1 MSAAPAL
8 SVVIA
13 VKDAEAN
20 LDRILNVIS
29 AHSGEDIEFIFCVA
43 GDWSPTLAATAL
55 PARVSYAEEDSLVPH
70 LWRDGIL
77 MARGDKVALT
87 TAHCIP
93 TEQWLDRALHAD
105 TARFPGVGGLIDND
119 PQASA
124 ANWAIFFLRYLAFAP
139 QRTASVVRDI
149 AADNAVYSRTAIM
162 AHRDLLGDGFWEPSF
177 HRRFHAD
184 GKALFLDPSMIVI
197 HHGLNDPREFV
208 RHRYAHGTEYGGSR
222 ALERG
227 IAARIGFLL
236 ASPAVPALIVARIVG
251 RLTGRRDYSRHFPR
265 ALPWLVCM
273 ASAWGLG
280 EAAGYWRALWGRK

>member
-1 MSAAPAL
+1 MSVEPVL

-13 VKDAEAN
+13 VQGAEAN
-20 LDRILNVIS
+20 LDRILSAIS
-29 AHSGEDIEFIFCVA
+29 AHPREDIEIIFCVA
-43 GDWSPTLAATAL
+43 GDRSPALAATAL
-55 PARVSYAEEDSLVPH
+55 PARVSYADENSLVPQ

-77 MARGDKVALT
+77 MAHGEKVALT

-93 TEQWLDRALHAD
+93 TEQWLGRASHAD
-105 TARFPGVGGLIDND
+105 IARFPGIGGLIDND

-139 QRTASVVRDI
+139 VRPASVVRDI
-149 AADNAVYSRTAIM
+149 AADNAVYDRAAIM
-162 AHRDLLGDGFWEPSF
+162 AHRDLLDAGFWEPSF

-197 HHGLNDPREFV
+197 HHGLNDPWEFV
-208 RHRYAHGTEYGGSR
+208 RHRYAHGTEYGESR
-222 ALERG
+222 ALDRG
-227 IAARIGFLL
+227 IAARIGLLL
-236 ASPAVPALIVARIVG
+236 ASPAVPVLIVARIVG
-251 RLTGRRDYSRHFPR
+251 RLTGRRDYSRHLLR
-265 ALPWLVCM
+265 ALPWLVCF